1 MCLFFRQGL
10 TACSL
15 LNWNSPWGP
24 VWPQTLRGLPASAS
38 QALAVQ
44 GEPPCHAGLDTVKR
58 STLPGK
64 QAISLVLC
72 YTFCRFS
79 LFSHRTMIET
89 ATNDV

>member
-1 MCLFFRQGL
+1 MSLADLELNHGDQSGLRLSEVCLP
-10 TACSL
+10 L
-15 LNWNSPWGP
+15 LPKH
-24 VWPQTLRGLPASAS
+24 RHYR
-38 QALAVQ
+38 

-64 QAISLVLC
+64 QAFSLVLC

-79 LFSHRTMIET
+79 PFSHRTMIET